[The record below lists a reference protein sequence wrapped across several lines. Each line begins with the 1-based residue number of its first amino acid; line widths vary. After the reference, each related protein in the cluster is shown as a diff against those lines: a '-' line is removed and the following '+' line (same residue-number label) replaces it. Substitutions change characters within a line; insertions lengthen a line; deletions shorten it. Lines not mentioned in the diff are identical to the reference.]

1 MAENMEYHATIYD
14 DVWRTLVHDFPKF
27 LVAFINEL
35 FAENYSDNV
44 RIEFLQ
50 DIHEQ
55 SQPDG
60 GIEKRITDTYF
71 RIIDENGNV
80 KKYHVECQ
88 STADNS
94 MLVRIF
100 EYGAQIAL
108 DDAVKENNRIILEF
122 PHAAVLF
129 LRSTGNTPD
138 EMEIVIKTPGGS
150 VNYQIPVAKMQG
162 YTVYVIF
169 KKKLLILLPFYMFVV
184 EKSLK
189 DYEENASKRQELMDS
204 LRMIVNGLDN
214 LLLLGDIDV
223 LVRKSLVE
231 LSAKVNHHLARNYAK
246 VQKEAKNIM
255 GGKVLDY
262 EAKTIYMDGKNDGIA
277 LGMAKGMEQGMAKG
291 VAQGMAKG
299 VAQGR
304 ASLVLDMIK
313 GGLEIGTIAR
323 IARMSVEQVTEIG
336 RKAALE

>member
-1 MAENMEYHATIYD
+1 MAENTEYQATIYD
-14 DVWRTLVHDFPKF
+14 DVWRTLVHDFPMF

-35 FAENYSDNV
+35 FSENYSENV

-50 DIHEQ
+50 DIHQ
-55 SQPDG
+55 QNQPDG

-71 RIIDENGNV
+71 RIVDEDGNV

-108 DDAVKENNRIILEF
+108 DDAVKKGNRIVLEF

-150 VNYQIPVAKMQG
+150 VEYKIPVAKMQS
-162 YTVYVIF
+162 YTIDMMF
-169 KKKLLILLPFYMFVV
+169 KKKLLILLPFYLFVV

-189 DYEENASKRQELMDS
+189 DYEENSGKRQELMDS
-204 LRMIVNGLDN
+204 LRMIVAGLDN
-214 LLLLGDIDV
+214 LLLLGDIDA
-223 LVRKSLVE
+223 LARKSLVE

-277 LGMAKGMEQGMAKG
+277 LGMAQ
-291 VAQGMAKG
+291 G

-313 GGLEIGTIAR
+313 DGLEIGTIAR

>member
-1 MAENMEYHATIYD
+1 MAENTEYQATIYD
-14 DVWRTLVHDFPKF
+14 DVWRTLVHDFPMF

-35 FAENYSDNV
+35 FSENYSENV

-50 DIHEQ
+50 DIHQ
-55 SQPDG
+55 QNQPDG

-71 RIIDENGNV
+71 RIVDEDGNV

-108 DDAVKENNRIILEF
+108 DDAVKKGNRIVLEF

-150 VNYQIPVAKMQG
+150 VEYKIPVAKMQS
-162 YTVYVIF
+162 YTIDMMF
-169 KKKLLILLPFYMFVV
+169 KKKLLILLPFYLFVV

-189 DYEENASKRQELMDS
+189 DYEENSGKRQELMDS
-204 LRMIVNGLDN
+204 LRMIVAGLDN
-214 LLLLGDIDV
+214 LLLLGDIDA
-223 LVRKSLVE
+223 LARKSLVE

-262 EAKTIYMDGKNDGIA
+262 EAKTIYMNGKNDGIA
-277 LGMAKGMEQGMAKG
+277 LGMAQG
-291 VAQGMAKG
+291 VAQGMAQG

-313 GGLEIGTIAR
+313 DGLEIGTIAR
-323 IARMSVEQVTEIG
+323 IARMSVEQVNELG
-336 RKAALE
+336 RKAVLE

>member
-1 MAENMEYHATIYD
+1 MAENTEYQATIYD
-14 DVWRTLVHDFPKF
+14 DVWRTLVHDFPMF

-35 FAENYSDNV
+35 FSENYSDNV

-50 DIHEQ
+50 DIHQ
-55 SQPDG
+55 QNQPDG

-71 RIIDENGNV
+71 RIVDEDGNV

-108 DDAVKENNRIILEF
+108 DDAVKKGNRIVLEF

-150 VNYQIPVAKMQG
+150 VEYKIPVAKMQS
-162 YTVYVIF
+162 YTIDMMF
-169 KKKLLILLPFYMFVV
+169 KKKLLILLPFYLFVV

-189 DYEENASKRQELMDS
+189 DYEENSGKRQELMDS
-204 LRMIVNGLDN
+204 LRMIVAGLDN
-214 LLLLGDIDV
+214 LLLLGDIDA
-223 LVRKSLVE
+223 LARKSLVE

-262 EAKTIYMDGKNDGIA
+262 EAKTIYMNGKNDGIA
-277 LGMAKGMEQGMAKG
+277 LGMAQG
-291 VAQGMAKG
+291 VAQGMAQG

-313 GGLEIGTIAR
+313 DGLEIGTIAR